1 MFPPYLTAAVSQSLQ
16 KEEGLVSPLHCWW
29 SSLFLEVSTSNPTG
43 NQLNIASTLLQKKTA
58 WCKHIH
64 VCHISHN
71 NGAYLM
77 CSLHLKPTC
86 TCHQIIV
93 VEVISTTMLFFSLS
107 LFPYILQD
115 NLLYG
120 VAECSSLFFLN
131 PYGLCHKISV
141 LSSHIKNA
149 ALTAM
154 SGMLRL
160 HNVHKHTRTYRTQI
174 NEWAV
179 QASVD
184 FGAEPPPQAPQPSL
198 LHAFT

>member
-93 VEVISTTMLFFSLS
+93 VEVISTTMLFFFSLIVPLYTAGPPAIRCCGMQFFVFS
-107 LFPYILQD
+107 QPIWPVPQD
-115 NLLYG
+115 
-120 VAECSSLFFLN
+120 
-131 PYGLCHKISV
+131 ISPIV
-141 LSSHIKNA
+141 SH
-149 ALTAM
+149 
-154 SGMLRL
+154 
-160 HNVHKHTRTYRTQI
+160 
-174 NEWAV
+174 
-179 QASVD
+179 
-184 FGAEPPPQAPQPSL
+184 
-198 LHAFT
+198 